1 MPEIYKNPLV
11 GIGIKDSLGGT
22 IEHTSIDA
30 QAPLQLLKKCP
41 AYQTTP
47 LTELSDLAAQC
58 HVGSIY
64 IKDERDRM
72 NLGSFKALGAA
83 YVIACDAV
91 TSGKDLASKP
101 LQDATYVT
109 ASAGNHG
116 LSVAAG
122 ARIFGAN
129 AVIYLSKTVPE
140 SFAGELEAQGAKVVW
155 HGDDYEESMQGALDA
170 ANANDGWI
178 LLSDSSWPGYEILP
192 HRLMEGYL
200 AMAAEMVEQIPQ
212 PPTHLFLQAGVG
224 GLAAGV
230 AGYARHI
237 WGEDLSI
244 IIVEPEFAPALIE
257 SIKAEKIVETTG
269 PVSEMGRLDCK
280 TPSMIALK
288 TLAMD
293 ADYFVTI
300 SEAEGDHAIKT
311 LEKQGIE
318 TTASAAAGIAPIFL
332 GADVLAKLS
341 IDESSRIAAIISE
354 KR

>member
-11 GIGIKDSLGGT
+11 GIGIKDSLGGS

-41 AYQTTP
+41 AYQETP
-47 LTELSDLAAQC
+47 ITELPQLASQFK
-58 HVGSIY
+58 VGAIS
-64 IKDERDRM
+64 IKDERARM

-91 TSGKDLASKP
+91 ASGNGLSDAP
-101 LQDATYVT
+101 LKGSTYIT

-129 AVIYLSKTVPE
+129 SVIYLSKTVPE

-170 ANANDGWI
+170 ANANDGWV

-200 AMAAEMVEQIPQ
+200 AMAAEMVEQLDK

-230 AGYARHI
+230 AGFARHV
-237 WGEDLSI
+237 WGEDLQI
-244 IIVEPEFAPALIE
+244 IVVEPEFAPALIE
-257 SIKAEKIVETTG
+257 SVKVQKIVETTG
-269 PVSEMGRLDCK
+269 AVSEMGRLDCK

-293 ADYFVTI
+293 ANFFVTI
-300 SEAEGDHAIKT
+300 SEADGENAVNI
-311 LEKQGIE
+311 LENIGIE

-332 GADVLAKLS
+332 GTEVLSALS
-341 IDESSRIAAIISE
+341 IDESSHIAAIISE

>member
-11 GIGIKDSLGGT
+11 GHGIKDPLGGT
-22 IEHTSIDA
+22 IAHTSIDA
-30 QAPLQLLKKCP
+30 NAPLELLKKCP

-47 LTELSDLAAQC
+47 LSELSDLAALC
-58 HVGSIY
+58 HVGSIFV
-64 IKDERDRM
+64 KDERARM

-91 TSGKDLASKP
+91 ASGKDLSSSP
-101 LQDATYVT
+101 LKDATYIT

-140 SFAGELEAQGAKVVW
+140 SFAGELEAQGANVVW

-280 TPSMIALK
+280 TPSLIALK

-300 SEAEGDHAIKT
+300 SEAEGDLAVKT
-311 LEKQGIE
+311 LEDQGIE

-332 GADVLAKLS
+332 GAEVLAKLS

>member
-1 MPEIYKNPLV
+1 MAEIYHNPLV
-11 GIGIKDSLGGT
+11 GSGIKDDFGGT
-22 IEHTSIDA
+22 IPQTSIDA
-30 QAPLQLLKKCP
+30 AAPMALLQKCP
-41 AYQTTP
+41 AYKTTP
-47 LTELSDLAAQC
+47 LTKMPELAKQFN
-58 HVGSIY
+58 VGAIS
-64 IKDERDRM
+64 IKDERGRM

-83 YVIACDAV
+83 YVIASDAV
-91 TSGKDLASKP
+91 TSGNDLSDAP
-101 LQDATYVT
+101 LKGSTYIT

-140 SFAGELEAQGAKVVW
+140 SFAGELEAQGAQVVW
-155 HGDDYEESMQGALDA
+155 HGEDYEASMQGALNA
-170 ANANDGWI
+170 ANANEGWI

-192 HRLMEGYL
+192 YRLMEGYL
-200 AMAAEMVEQIPQ
+200 AMAAEMVEQIDT

-237 WGEDLSI
+237 WGEDLKI
-244 IIVEPEFAPALIE
+244 IVVEPEFAPALIE
-257 SIKAEKIVETTG
+257 SVKAERIVDTSG

-288 TLAMD
+288 TLAKV
-293 ADYFVTI
+293 ANSFVTI
-300 SEAEGDHAIKT
+300 SEADGDDAVDI
-311 LEKQGIE
+311 LEKEGIK
-318 TTASAAAGIAPIFL
+318 TTASAAAGIAPIFM
-332 GADVLAKLS
+332 GADVLAALS
-341 IDESSRIAAIISE
+341 IDEGSHIAAIISE

>member
-1 MPEIYKNPLV
+1 MPKIYKNPLV
-11 GIGIKDSLGGT
+11 GHGIKDTLGGT
-22 IEHTSIDA
+22 IAHTSIDA
-30 QAPLQLLKKCP
+30 NAPLELLKKCP

-47 LTELSDLAAQC
+47 LTELSDLAAQYK
-58 HVGSIY
+58 VGSIF
-64 IKDERDRM
+64 IKDERGRM

-91 TSGKDLASKP
+91 TSGKDLSSKP
-101 LQDATYVT
+101 LQDATYIT

-122 ARIFGAN
+122 ARVFGAN
-129 AVIYLSKTVPE
+129 AVIYLSNTVPK
-140 SFAGELEAQGAKVVW
+140 SFAGELQAQGAKVVW

-170 ANANDGWI
+170 ANANEGWI

-237 WGEDLSI
+237 WGEDLTI
-244 IIVEPEFAPALIE
+244 IVVEPEFAPALIE
-257 SIKAEKIVETTG
+257 SVKAEKIVETTG
-269 PVSEMGRLDCK
+269 AVSEMGRLDCK
-280 TPSMIALK
+280 TPSLIALK

-293 ADYFVTI
+293 ANFFVTI
-300 SEAEGDHAIKT
+300 SETDGNHAVKT
-311 LEKQGIE
+311 LENQGIE

-332 GADVLAKLS
+332 GADVLAQLS
-341 IDESSRIAAIISE
+341 IDKNSRIAAIISE

>member
-1 MPEIYKNPLV
+1 MAEIYHNPLV
-11 GIGIKDSLGGT
+11 GKGIEDDLGGT
-22 IEHTSIDA
+22 IPQTSIEA
-30 QAPLQLLKKCP
+30 EAPLALLQKCP

-47 LTELSDLAAQC
+47 LTNMSEMAQQFG
-58 HVGSIY
+58 VGAIS
-64 IKDERDRM
+64 IKDERGRM

-91 TSGKDLASKP
+91 TSGNDLNDAP
-101 LQDATYVT
+101 LKGSTYIT

-140 SFAGELEAQGAKVVW
+140 SFAGELEAQGAQVVW

-170 ANANDGWI
+170 ANANEGWI

-192 HRLMEGYL
+192 YRLMEGYL
-200 AMAAEMVEQIPQ
+200 AMAAEMVEQIKT

-237 WGEDLSI
+237 WGEDLKI
-244 IIVEPEFAPALIE
+244 IVVEPEYAPALIE
-257 SIKAEKIVETTG
+257 SVKAERIVETTG

-280 TPSMIALK
+280 TPSLIALK
-288 TLAMD
+288 TLAKV
-293 ADYFVTI
+293 ANSFVTI
-300 SEAEGDHAIKT
+300 SEADGDKAVEI
-311 LEKQGIE
+311 LENAGIE

-332 GADVLAKLS
+332 GADVLKTLS
-341 IDESSRIAAIISE
+341 IDESSHIAAIISE

>member
-22 IEHTSIDA
+22 IEHTSIDV

-41 AYQTTP
+41 AYQETP

-58 HVGSIY
+58 HVGSIF
-64 IKDERDRM
+64 IKDERARM

-91 TSGKDLASKP
+91 ASGKDLASKP
-101 LQDATYVT
+101 LKDATYVT

-170 ANANDGWI
+170 ANTNEGWI

-311 LEKQGIE
+311 LEEQDIE

>member
-1 MPEIYKNPLV
+1 MAEIYHNPLV
-11 GIGIKDSLGGT
+11 GKGIEDDLGGT
-22 IEHTSIDA
+22 IPQTSIEA
-30 QAPLQLLKKCP
+30 EAPLALLQNCP

-47 LTELSDLAAQC
+47 LTNMSEMAQQFG
-58 HVGSIY
+58 VGAIS
-64 IKDERDRM
+64 IKDERGRM

-91 TSGKDLASKP
+91 TSGNDLSDAP
-101 LQDATYVT
+101 LKGSTYIT

-140 SFAGELEAQGAKVVW
+140 SFAGELEAQGAQVVW

-170 ANANDGWI
+170 ANANEGWI

-192 HRLMEGYL
+192 YRLMEGYL
-200 AMAAEMVEQIPQ
+200 AMAAEMVEQIET

-237 WGEDLSI
+237 WGEDLKI
-244 IIVEPEFAPALIE
+244 IVVEPEFAPALIE
-257 SIKAEKIVETTG
+257 SVKAERIVETSG

-280 TPSMIALK
+280 TPSLIALK
-288 TLAMD
+288 MLAKV
-293 ADYFVTI
+293 ANSFVTI
-300 SEAEGDHAIKT
+300 SEADGDKAVEI
-311 LEKQGIE
+311 LENAGIE

-332 GADVLAKLS
+332 GADVLNALS
-341 IDESSRIAAIISE
+341 IDESSHIAAIISE

>member
-11 GIGIKDSLGGT
+11 GIGINNSLGGT
-22 IEHTSIDA
+22 IAHTSVDA
-30 QAPLQLLKKCP
+30 DAPLELLRKCP
-41 AYQTTP
+41 AYQSTP
-47 LTELSDLAAQC
+47 LTQLPKLAAQIN
-58 HVGSIY
+58 VSSIS
-64 IKDERDRM
+64 IKDERGRM

-91 TSGKDLASKP
+91 ASGNDLTSTP
-101 LQDATYVT
+101 LKGATYIT

-129 AVIYLSKTVPE
+129 AIIYLSQTVPK

-170 ANANDGWI
+170 ANANEGWI

-200 AMAAEMVEQIPQ
+200 AMAAEMAEQIPQ
-212 PPTHLFLQAGVG
+212 APTHLFLQAGVG
-224 GLAAGV
+224 GLAAGI

-237 WGEDLSI
+237 WGEDVTI
-244 IIVEPEFAPALIE
+244 VVVEPEFAPALIE
-257 SIKAEKIVETTG
+257 SVKAEKIVETTG

-288 TLAMD
+288 TLATD
-293 ADYFVTI
+293 ANIFVTI
-300 SEAEGDHAIKT
+300 SEADGEKAVQT
-311 LEKQGIE
+311 LEKIGIE

-332 GADVLAKLS
+332 GAEILAKLS
-341 IDESSRIAAIISE
+341 INSDSRIAAIISE

>member
-1 MPEIYKNPLV
+1 MTEIYQNPLV
-11 GIGIKDSLGGT
+11 GKGIEDDLGGT
-22 IEHTSIDA
+22 IPQTSIEA
-30 QAPLQLLKKCP
+30 EAPLTLLQKCP

-47 LTELSDLAAQC
+47 LTIMSEMAKQFGVAAI
-58 HVGSIY
+58 S
-64 IKDERDRM
+64 IKDERGRM

-91 TSGKDLASKP
+91 TSGNDLSDAP
-101 LQDATYVT
+101 LKGSTYIT

-129 AVIYLSKTVPE
+129 AVIYLSKTVPK
-140 SFAGELEAQGAKVVW
+140 SFAGELEAQGAQVVW

-170 ANANDGWI
+170 ANANEGWI

-192 HRLMEGYL
+192 YRLMEGYL
-200 AMAAEMVEQIPQ
+200 AMAAEMVEQIET

-237 WGEDLSI
+237 WGKDLKI
-244 IIVEPEFAPALIE
+244 IVVEPEFAPALIE
-257 SIKAEKIVETTG
+257 SVKAERIVETSG

-280 TPSMIALK
+280 TPSLIALK
-288 TLAMD
+288 TLAKV
-293 ADYFVTI
+293 ANSFVTI
-300 SEAEGDHAIKT
+300 SEAEGDKAVET
-311 LEKQGIE
+311 LEKAGIE

-332 GADVLAKLS
+332 GADVLKALS
-341 IDESSRIAAIISE
+341 IDENSHIAAIISE